1 MFPTMLNLEMLAESA
16 SVDDAIQAAKNRDIV
31 VVIPAVKVND
41 SGEKMVVIPENAG
54 YTTTSYP
61 FEKKWIKS

>member
-1 MFPTMLNLEMLAESA
+1 MLNLEMLAESA
-16 SVDDAIQAAKNRDIV
+16 SVNEAVRAAEKREIV